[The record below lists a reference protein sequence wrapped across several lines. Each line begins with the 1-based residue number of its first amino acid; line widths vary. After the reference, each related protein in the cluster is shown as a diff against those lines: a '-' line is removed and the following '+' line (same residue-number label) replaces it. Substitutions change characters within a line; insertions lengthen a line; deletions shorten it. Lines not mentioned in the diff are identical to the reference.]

1 MKIKIKPGRKKMK
14 NQRTNHQNKTKM
26 EEYIPNFSFMWVYSA
41 NGLVSQ
47 GHNEDDYIS
56 YISSNYTGKSNQDF

>member
-1 MKIKIKPGRKKMK
+1 MRNFKT
-14 NQRTNHQNKTKM
+14 NQPNKTKP
-26 EEYIPNFSFMWVYSA
+26 EDYRPNFSFTWIYSA

-56 YISSNYTGKSNQDF
+56 YISSNYTGKSNRDF